1 MSNRMWF
8 EDEDTIEQC
17 EQCEDCVFPNGCIRE
32 CAIANYVH
40 EDVATIRGETPEQ
53 LMGDVE

>member
-1 MSNRMWF
+1 MSNRNYF

-32 CAIANYVH
+32 CVIKNHVN
-40 EDVATIRGETPEQ
+40 EDVAKIRGENE
-53 LMGDVE
+53 

>member
-1 MSNRMWF
+1 MSNRNWF

-32 CAIANYVH
+32 CAIATHVD
-40 EDVATIRGETPEQ
+40 EDVAFIRGETPEQ
-53 LMGDVE
+53 LLGDNV

>member
-1 MSNRMWF
+1 MSNRNYF

-32 CAIANYVH
+32 CAIKHHIH
-40 EDVATIRGETPEQ
+40 EDVATIRGEN
-53 LMGDVE
+53 L